1 MPHND
6 DSPNGSGRSTDR
18 ATLAPGRTSSDASG
32 PGSPPSRARVV
43 SRREALRL
51 GMGALAAGTYA
62 TGLFGG
68 RAHALEPSGEGSAPL
83 PGAPPR
89 SPLSRDLILKTIP
102 ASGEEV
108 PAIGMGTWQTFMVE
122 PREEEL
128 APLREV
134 LRVFH
139 ESGGRVVDS
148 SPMYGNAEEVTGDL
162 AADLG
167 LLDEFWVATK
177 VWTEGR
183 EEGIAQM
190 QQSMSEL
197 RRRDRIELMQ
207 VHNLVDVEVH
217 LETLEEWKAQ
227 GRFRYIG
234 ITNTSAQRY
243 PRVEALLEDERL
255 DFVQTNYS
263 LAERQSAER
272 ILPKARE
279 RGIGVVVARPFAGG
293 NLFPRV
299 RDRPLPDWAAEFDC
313 TAWSQFFLKYIV
325 SHPAVTCAIPATSNP
340 DHMRENMGAC
350 RGRLPDEPMRRRMEE
365 LIDSL

>member
-1 MPHND
+1 MPRND
-6 DSPNGSGRSTDR
+6 APPNRS
-18 ATLAPGRTSSDASG
+18 
-32 PGSPPSRARVV
+32 ARVLT
-43 SRREALRL
+43 RRDALRL
-51 GMGALAAGTYA
+51 GVGAVTAGALVPGVFAQ
-62 TGLFGG
+62 
-68 RAHALEPSGEGSAPL
+68 RARALEPAGPLTGSLGPDRASL
-83 PGAPPR
+83 
-89 SPLSRDLILKTIP
+89 DLILKTIP
-102 ASGEEV
+102 ASGEEI
-108 PAIGMGTWQTFMVE
+108 PAVGMGTWQTFMVE
-122 PREEEL
+122 PQEENL

-134 LRVFH
+134 LRTFY

-162 AADLG
+162 AAELG

-183 EEGIAQM
+183 AEGIAQM
-190 QQSMSEL
+190 EQSMSEL
-197 RRRDRIELMQ
+197 RRPDRIELMQ

-217 LETLEEWKAQ
+217 LETLEAWKAA

-243 PRVEALLEDERL
+243 PRVEALLDDERL

-263 LAERQSAER
+263 LAERQAAER

-299 RDRPLPDWAAEFDC
+299 QGRPLPEWAAEFDC

-340 DHMRENMGAC
+340 NHMRENMGAC
-350 RGRLPDEPMRRRMEE
+350 RGRLPDEPTRRRMEQV
-365 LIDSL
+365 IDSL

>member
-1 MPHND
+1 MID
-6 DSPNGSGRSTDR
+6 DRNVPPNPTD
-18 ATLAPGRTSSDASG
+18 PERTDHDD
-32 PGSPPSRARVV
+32 PPM
-43 SRREALRL
+43 RRLTRRDALRL
-51 GMGALAAGTYA
+51 GVGALAAGA
-62 TGLFGG
+62 LAPGLLGG
-68 RAHALEPSGEGSAPL
+68 RTHALATPGRDRATFGSGSEA
-83 PGAPPR
+83 A
-89 SPLSRDLILKTIP
+89 PLSRDLILKTIP
-102 ASGEEV
+102 SSGEQI
-108 PAIGMGTWQTFMVE
+108 PAVGMGTWQTFMVE

-134 LRVFH
+134 LRAFYD
-139 ESGGRVVDS
+139 SGGRVVDS

-162 AADLG
+162 AADLD
-167 LLDEFWVATK
+167 LLDDLWVATK

-190 QQSMSEL
+190 EQSMSEL
-197 RRRDRIELMQ
+197 RRPERIELMQ
-207 VHNLVDVEVH
+207 VHNLVDVEIH
-217 LETLEEWKAQ
+217 LETLEEWKSR

-243 PRVEALLEDERL
+243 PRVEELLDDDRL

-263 LAERQSAER
+263 LAERESADR

-299 RDRPLPDWAAEFDC
+299 SDVALPEWAADFDC
-313 TAWSQFFLKYIV
+313 TAWSHFFLKYII

-340 DHMRENMGAC
+340 GHMRENMGAC
-350 RGRLPDEPMRRRMEE
+350 HGRLPDQAMRHRMEE
-365 LIDSL
+365 LIDSI

>member
-1 MPHND
+1 M
-6 DSPNGSGRSTDR
+6 
-18 ATLAPGRTSSDASG
+18 SDA
-32 PGSPPSRARVV
+32 PRPPRTFT
-43 SRREALRL
+43 RREALRL
-51 GMGALAAGTYA
+51 GVGTFAAGTVGLGAFARGAGA
-62 TGLFGG
+62 TATTALRP
-68 RAHALEPSGEGSAPL
+68 RAL
-83 PGAPPR
+83 
-89 SPLSRDLILKTIP
+89 DLITKAIP
-102 ASGEEV
+102 GTGEQIPV
-108 PAIGMGTWQTFMVE
+108 IGMGTWQTFMVE

-128 APLREV
+128 APLRAV
-134 LRVFH
+134 LRAFH
-139 ESGGRVVDS
+139 DAGGRVVDS

-162 AADLG
+162 ATELG
-167 LLDEFWVATK
+167 LLDDFWVATK

-183 EEGIAQM
+183 SEGIAQM
-190 QQSMSEL
+190 EQSLSEL
-197 RRRDRIELMQ
+197 RRENIELMQ

-217 LETLEEWKAQ
+217 LETLAEWKAA

-243 PRVEALLEDERL
+243 PRVEALLDDERI

-263 LAERQSAER
+263 LAERQSADR

-279 RGIGVVVARPFAGG
+279 RGVGVIVARPFAGG

-299 RDRPLPDWAAEFDC
+299 RDRALPEWAAEFDC

-350 RGRLPDEPMRRRMEE
+350 RGRLPDEATRRRMEQ
-365 LIDSL
+365 LIDSLSA